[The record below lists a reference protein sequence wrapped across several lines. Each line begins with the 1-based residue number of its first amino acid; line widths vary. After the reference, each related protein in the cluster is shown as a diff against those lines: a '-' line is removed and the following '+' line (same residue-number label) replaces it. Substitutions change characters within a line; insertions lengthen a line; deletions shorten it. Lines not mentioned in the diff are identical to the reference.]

1 LKNLFRPQFF
11 LHWVKQVCSSNNNNC
26 LLEFL
31 LFVILFFL
39 QSHTMKTALW
49 NAQRTPKLASA
60 VLL

>member
-31 LFVILFFL
+31 LFVILFFCKAI
-39 QSHTMKTALW
+39 Q
-49 NAQRTPKLASA
+49 
-60 VLL
+60 